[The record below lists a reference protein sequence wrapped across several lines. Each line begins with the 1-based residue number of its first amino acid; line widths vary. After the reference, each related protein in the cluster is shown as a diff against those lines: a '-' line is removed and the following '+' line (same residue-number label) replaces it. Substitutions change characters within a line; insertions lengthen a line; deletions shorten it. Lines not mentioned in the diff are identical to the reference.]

1 MFTEVL
7 FFSNRSKTGQQQKK
21 EQSIKKKKKKQ
32 TSEEPSSV
40 MTIPQR
46 RSDCSVTSEIS
57 QCGD

>member
-21 EQSIKKKKKKQ
+21 RTKYSKKKKKM
-32 TSEEPSSV
+32 SEEPSSV

-57 QCGD
+57 RCGD